1 MRGRA
6 VTVPDVGQPLAQPAT
21 TALLDGQ
28 SRRLHTGYRTLG
40 WLAAVL
46 PPVLV
51 GYALFDRAFAYIHVP
66 GTPVF
71 AGEVIILLCLA
82 GALVGTAIV
91 GLGVKRI
98 AVTKLVIVFALWGVV
113 CTVPHVTQYGINA
126 IRDAALWYYALLAIP
141 VAALVL
147 SDPGIVHRWVA
158 GARRFVPWLLLF
170 SPIAV
175 QLNKVA
181 DSGGGPFVPGSS
193 ISVWDHRV
201 GNIAVLATMAL
212 AFVWLVPGFS
222 RRRRTALT
230 GLATVVILMVAT
242 QNRGGLVAAATGL
255 LLVWLF
261 TRRRL
266 RLVGVMVATLTL
278 LALFAYA
285 SNVHLQGEQGRGI
298 SVGQLI
304 KNIESLKGGNDA
316 NAGGNLQSNVQF
328 RQELWS
334 QVIEL
339 AVNNHALVTGL
350 GFGRN
355 IAAQLGFA
363 SDTAGSL
370 RSPHNSHLDILARM
384 GIIGAVLWITLWLTW
399 YAVVL
404 RARSRLKFLGRY
416 FDATVIEVCIV
427 GVSSILV
434 NAYFDPTLESPQV
447 AIWLWTLVGLT
458 VGLAA
463 LSRPNP
469 PVRSD
474 PLVDD
479 ADGSDHSRRPLRTAP

>member
-1 MRGRA
+1 M
-6 VTVPDVGQPLAQPAT
+6 TVSDVGQPLAQPAT
-21 TALLDGQ
+21 PEILDGQ

-46 PPVLV
+46 PPVLI

-66 GTPVF
+66 GTPIF
-71 AGEVIILLCLA
+71 AGELVILLCLGA
-82 GALVGTAIV
+82 ALVGTGIV
-91 GLGVKRI
+91 GLGVKRV

-113 CTVPHVTQYGINA
+113 CTVPHVPQYGINA

-141 VAALVL
+141 VAALVI
-147 SDPGIVHRWVA
+147 SDPDIVHRWVA

-175 QLNKVA
+175 QLNKAA
-181 DSGGGPFVPGSS
+181 DAGSGPFVPGSS
-193 ISVWDHRV
+193 VSVWNHRV

-222 RRRRTALT
+222 RRRRTVLV
-230 GLATVVILMVAT
+230 GLATLVILMVAT

-261 TRRRL
+261 TARRL
-266 RLVGVMVATLTL
+266 RLVGVMVATLAL
-278 LALFAYA
+278 LAVLGWA

-298 SVGQLI
+298 SVSQLI
-304 KNIESLKGGNDA
+304 TNIKSLNSTNDA

-339 AVNNHALVTGL
+339 AENNHALVTGL

-355 IAAQLGFA
+355 IAADLGFA
-363 SDTAGSL
+363 PDAAGFL

-384 GIIGAVLWITLWLTW
+384 GIIGAVLWITLWVTW

-404 RARSRLKFLGRY
+404 RARSRLRFLGRY
-416 FDATVIEVCIV
+416 FDAAVIEVCIV
-427 GVSSILV
+427 GVTCILV

-469 PVRSD
+469 PVRHD
-474 PLVDD
+474 PDIDD
-479 ADGSDHSRRPLRTAP
+479 WDVSDHARRSLRSAP